1 MRKRNVRQTVDFV
14 AICLRASFYKLIL
27 IARFDLPYFH
37 AYIIISDMISLFKQL
52 ALRWLYI
59 YILIFYGCFGF
70 FPTTKWFDVV
80 VVGIIA
86 YSASPNCFLF
96 LEFTVCVIWL
106 RNFWKLLIVSH
117 VDYHQL
123 IVSNRKKLLNL
134 LHDPSSFNCSSRNVC
149 RRFIQHTLFLSLSLS

>member
-1 MRKRNVRQTVDFV
+1 MKYFHFTRRKRNVRQTVDFV

-59 YILIFYGCFGF
+59 YILWMFWF
-70 FPTTKWFDVV
+70 FSHIQMVCCCCC
-80 VVGIIA
+80 
-86 YSASPNCFLF
+86 YYYCLLSSPNCFLF

-123 IVSNRKKLLNL
+123 IVSNRKIAE
-134 LHDPSSFNCSSRNVC
+134 SFARPV
-149 RRFIQHTLFLSLSLS
+149 II

>member
-1 MRKRNVRQTVDFV
+1 MPASIVLQININSSIRFAIFSCIHYYIRYDFIIQTTSVTMT
-14 AICLRASFYKLIL
+14 LHL
-27 IARFDLPYFH
+27 H
-37 AYIIISDMISLFKQL
+37 T
-52 ALRWLYI
+52 
-59 YILIFYGCFGF
+59 YILWMFRF
-70 FPTTKWFDVV
+70 FPTTKWFD

-123 IVSNRKKLLNL
+123 IVSNRKNYWIFCTTRHHLIAVHQMYAGVLFNTL
-134 LHDPSSFNCSSRNVC
+134 SFS
-149 RRFIQHTLFLSLSLS
+149 HSLS